1 MRNIRRTTFVTLLCI
16 VTLLGLGIA
25 RTGAELH
32 SSWVI
37 LFAVIAIGTFL
48 INKKSANYLLTM
60 IAITCLV
67 FCVGWL
73 RGMNTF
79 KELKKYDVFAN
90 EQVNIE
96 ATALE
101 DAVYSE
107 RGQLTFV
114 VGSITLEKPQKTNLI
129 GELDIEG
136 FGTNAVYKG
145 DRLLISGRL
154 YKKRGGQQGG
164 ISFANIQLIS
174 RGGNKVD
181 ELRREFAAGMQ
192 NVLPEP
198 LSSFALGLLI
208 GQRNTLSPSL
218 TQELIA
224 VGLIHIVAVSGYNL
238 TIIIDASRKM
248 FAKRSRF
255 QVLVFSFI
263 LIGLFLLVTGSSPS
277 IVRAAVVSSLSL
289 LAWYFGRKFKP
300 LLLISLVALLTAFI
314 NPLYLWTN
322 IGWYLSF
329 SAFLGILILGPLLN
343 RRFIKEKNRDKILQ
357 TIICETIAAQLLTLP
372 IILFIFGRLSVV
384 SILAN
389 VLVVPLVPL
398 AMLLSLFAG
407 ISGMIGFIFSGLIAL
422 PAKIVLQYMLGIS
435 NLLSK
440 VPGAYIKVSIN
451 IWGLIALYIS
461 ILVFILILKS
471 KVNNQRDTITE

>member
-1 MRNIRRTTFVTLLCI
+1 MRNIRRTTFVTILSI

-32 SSWVI
+32 SSWAI
-37 LFAVIAIGTFL
+37 LFTFIAIGTFL
-48 INKKSANYLLTM
+48 INKKSDNYLLTM

-174 RGGNKVD
+174 RGSNKVD

-357 TIICETIAAQLLTLP
+357 TIICETVAAQLLTLP

-461 ILVFILILKS
+461 ILIFILILKS